1 MTFESGFNP
10 HTEAAQQRRAAML
23 ERIGELRAIEA
34 RAAAASAQ
42 SKPVFDK
49 RGQLLPRER
58 IALLVDP
65 GAPWLPLCSIAGYG
79 QDTRDLAKSVPGG
92 GMVAGIGFVAGVRC
106 MVVASDSGIEAGAI
120 QPKGL
125 EKILRVQDI
134 ALQNKL
140 PFVHLVESAGAN
152 LTKYKVEGFVHGGS
166 LFRNLARHSAAGLPV
181 ITVQHGSGTAGGAY
195 MPGLS
200 DVVVMVRGRSRAF
213 LAGPPLLKA
222 ATGEVATEEELGGAE
237 MHTSVSGLGEYLAE
251 DDREALGIARRL
263 IASLRSGPST
273 VRPEPSSVR
282 PEPSSVRPEPVEG
295 FTHTWARASTGSART
310 EWGSARPEWGSPRT
324 GVPEP
329 MLPADDLLAL
339 MPAHHRE
346 PVDMREVMARIA
358 DGSDLLEFKP
368 LYGAATLCVQ
378 ARIGGHAVGLISNN
392 GPIDVP
398 GANKAT
404 HFIQWMCQLGHP
416 LIYLQNT
423 TGYMVGRDSEQGGMI
438 KHGSKM
444 IQAVTG
450 ATVPQITIQCGASFG
465 AGNYGMCGRGFDP
478 RFLFSW
484 PQARTAVMGGEQAA
498 RTMQIVAEAGL
509 ARKGI
514 VPDPAQMQ
522 QQFDQIVQVFESQ
535 ADAFHTSGLVLDDGV
550 IDPRDTRAVLIF
562 CLDTCAEAAM
572 HQPRPLPFGV
582 ARM

>member
-1 MTFESGFNP
+1 MFESCFNP
-10 HTEAAQQRRAAML
+10 QSPQAQQRRDAML
-23 ERIGELRAIEA
+23 ARIAQLRALED
-34 RAAAASAQ
+34 RAAQASAK

-58 IALLVDP
+58 LALLLDL
-65 GAPWLPLCSIAGYG
+65 GAPFVPLCSLAGFL
-79 QDTRDLAKSVPGG
+79 QDTPDPNTSVPGG
-92 GMVAGIGFVAGVRC
+92 GMLAGMGFISGVRC

-120 QPKGL
+120 QARGL
-125 EKILRVQDI
+125 EKILRVQDM
-134 ALQNKL
+134 ALENKL
-140 PFVHLVESAGAN
+140 PFIHLVESAGAN
-152 LTKYKVEGFVHGGS
+152 LTKYKVEGFVLGGA

-200 DVVVMVRGRSRAF
+200 DVVIMVRGRSRAF
-213 LAGPPLLKA
+213 LAGPPLLMA

-251 DDREALGIARRL
+251 DDREALGLARSVVRRL
-263 IASLRSGPST
+263 GWNAQTLTPTLSRERERGQDTRAGEGASLPLPPAG
-273 VRPEPSSVR
+273 
-282 PEPSSVRPEPVEG
+282 EG
-295 FTHTWARASTGSART
+295 RG
-310 EWGSARPEWGSPRT
+310 EGSPDPT
-324 GVPEP
+324 F
-329 MLPADDLLAL
+329 PAEDILSL

-346 PVDMREVMARIA
+346 PVDMREVMLRITDA
-358 DGSDLLEFKP
+358 SDILEFKP
-368 LYGAATLCVQ
+368 LYGAATVCAQ

-392 GPIDVP
+392 GPIDVA

-416 LIYLQNT
+416 IIYLQNT
-423 TGYMVGRDSEQGGMI
+423 TGYTVGKDSEQGGMI

-444 IQAVTG
+444 IQAVTS

-465 AGNYGMCGRGFDP
+465 AGNYGMCGRGYAP

-484 PQARTAVMGGEQAA
+484 PNARTAVMGGEQAA
-498 RTMQIVAEAGL
+498 RTMQIVAEAGM

-514 VPDPAQMQ
+514 TPDPAQMQ
-522 QQFDQIVQVFESQ
+522 AQFDQIVNVFESQ
-535 ADAFHTSGLVLDDGV
+535 ADAFYTSGLVLDDGV
-550 IDPRDTRAVLIF
+550 IDPRDTRAVLSF
-562 CLDTCAEAAM
+562 CLDTCAEAAA
-572 HQPRPLPFGV
+572 HQPRPMQFGV